1 MSMMS
6 AFIHFRFTKLTN
18 LYLRKYDLASSI
30 MKPWA
35 LSFSQYNYIVN
46 NVNIQNIQKES
57 GG

>member
-1 MSMMS
+1 
-6 AFIHFRFTKLTN
+6 
-18 LYLRKYDLASSI
+18 